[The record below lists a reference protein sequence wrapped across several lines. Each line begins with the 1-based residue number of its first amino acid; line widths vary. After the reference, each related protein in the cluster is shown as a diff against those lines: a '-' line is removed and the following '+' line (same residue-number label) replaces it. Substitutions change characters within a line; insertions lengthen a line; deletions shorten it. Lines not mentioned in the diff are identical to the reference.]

1 MAAGNYF
8 LIRRQRQG
16 KPPGDYHEEWYIRLK
31 FPGKP
36 EKLMNSGYDICP
48 KCMAAADIA
57 GLREREK
64 CGCRVKSAKA
74 ARGMLEG
81 WNDARMI
88 GAFEQARMVRQVATL
103 GDIFA
108 AYMAD
113 GVRILK
119 DEKSQRRNVHSL
131 RRVVAFALG
140 LWRVHEGGIAGV
152 KLGALVADEGK
163 IAKLPSSVLTGELR
177 EQYFR
182 AAQGGALDWNEPQE
196 GNVSINSTLK
206 QGMDVFSKNALYHKL
221 KGLQLPPLD
230 GFLKGPKL
238 PEEDSKPE
246 PLTVGQWE
254 AMMAAVPALDRAH
267 PDMGLVN
274 ALLRQTGLRSSYV
287 ENACGSWLETHEG
300 RTFMV
305 IRNRPEE
312 GTPDEKG
319 RYPVPAFRKKRGTRD
334 QQIPIGPGLAARLAG
349 RTGYLVLPKGTAAA
363 RQELV
368 GKGHNGWLKTY
379 IGGAGER
386 GQGNHRLRD
395 TVASVLW
402 SVDCPTAAQEALGHS
417 SVDTTAKHYGKKIHV
432 CPGMREELAAWL
444 EVK

>member
-1 MAAGNYF
+1 
-8 LIRRQRQG
+8 
-16 KPPGDYHEEWYIRLK
+16 
-31 FPGKP
+31 
-36 EKLMNSGYDICP
+36 MNSGYDICL
-48 KCMAAADIA
+48 KCMAAADAA

-64 CGCRVKSAKA
+64 CGCRVKPSKA

-103 GDIFA
+103 GEVCD
-108 AYMAD
+108 AYLAE

-119 DEKSQRRNVHSL
+119 DEKSQRRNVNSL
-131 RRVVAFALG
+131 RRVVAYARG
-140 LWRVHEGGIAGV
+140 LWRVHEGGIPGV
-152 KLGALVADEGK
+152 KIGAMVADEGK
-163 IAKLPSSVLTGELR
+163 IGKLPASVLTGELR

-196 GNVSINSTLK
+196 GNVSINSTLA
-206 QGMDVFSKNALYHKL
+206 QGCDVFSKNALYHKL
-221 KGLQLPPLD
+221 KGLQLPALD
-230 GFLKGPKL
+230 GFLKGPWL

-254 AMMAAVPALDRAH
+254 AMMEAVPALDRTQ
-267 PDMGLVN
+267 PELGLVN

-287 ENACGSWLETHEG
+287 EAARGSWLEAHEG

-312 GTPDEKG
+312 G
-319 RYPVPAFRKKRGTRD
+319 FRKKRGTRD

-349 RTGYLVLPKGTAAA
+349 RTGFLVLPAGTAAA

-368 GKGHNGWLKTY
+368 SKQHNGWLKAL

-444 EVK
+444 A

>member
-16 KPPGDYHEEWYIRLK
+16 KPPGNFHEEWYIRLK

-36 EKLMNSGYDICP
+36 EKLMNSGYDICL
-48 KCMAAADIA
+48 KCMAAADTA

-64 CGCRVKSAKA
+64 CGCRVKPSKA

-103 GDIFA
+103 GEVFA
-108 AYMAD
+108 AYLAD

-119 DEKSQRRNVHSL
+119 DEKSQRRNVNSL
-131 RRVVAFALG
+131 RRVVAYARG
-140 LWRVHEGGIAGV
+140 LWRVHEGGIPGV
-152 KLGALVADEGK
+152 KIGAMVADEGK
-163 IAKLPSSVLTGELR
+163 IGKLPASVLTGELR

-196 GNVSINSTLK
+196 GNVSINSTLA
-206 QGMDVFSKNALYHKL
+206 QGCDVFSKNAIYHKL
-221 KGLQLPPLD
+221 KGLQLPALD
-230 GFLKGPKL
+230 GFLKGPWL

-254 AMMAAVPALDRAH
+254 AMMEAVPALDRTQ
-267 PDMGLVN
+267 PELGLVN

-287 ENACGSWLETHEG
+287 EAARGSWMEAHEG

-312 GTPDEKG
+312 G
-319 RYPVPAFRKKRGTRD
+319 FRKKRGTRD

-349 RTGYLVLPKGTAAA
+349 RTGYLVLPEGTAAA

-368 GKGHNGWLKTY
+368 SKQHNSWLKAL
-379 IGGAGER
+379 IGGVGER

-417 SVDTTAKHYGKKIHV
+417 SVDTTAKHYGKKMHV

-444 EVK
+444 A